1 MTPGTFQEW
10 TPLGN
15 HGCSIDSRM
24 IAVSLYYFKF
34 VILLVALVIIIGSHS
49 SRFANLIGK
58 KSPVVILLSYAKL
71 LKVSFKSL
79 SFGNLN
85 YPGDSVKTVWLPDA
99 TVNYLSRKHVILFLT
114 AVFILLVGLV
124 YTLLFSYHDSDFY
137 ISLGGESSGG
147 QELQTFIETYHAPYT
162 PKHCYWTGLD
172 CC

>member
-10 TPLGN
+10 TLLGN

-58 KSPVVILLSYAKL
+58 KNPVVTLATLILLSYAKL

-79 SFGNLN
+79 SFGNLS
-85 YPGDSVKTVWLPDA
+85 YPGDLVKTVWLPDA
-99 TVNYLSRKHVILFLT
+99 TVNYLSGKHVLLFLT

-124 YTLLFSYHDSDFY
+124 YTALLLSW
-137 ISLGGESSGG
+137 
-147 QELQTFIETYHAPYT
+147 Q
-162 PKHCYWTGLD
+162 
-172 CC
+172 